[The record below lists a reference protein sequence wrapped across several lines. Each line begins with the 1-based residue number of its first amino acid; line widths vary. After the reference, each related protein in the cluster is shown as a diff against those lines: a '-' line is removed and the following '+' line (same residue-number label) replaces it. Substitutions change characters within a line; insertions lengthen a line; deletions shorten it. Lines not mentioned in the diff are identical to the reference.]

1 LDLLDMDGTSPT
13 VGLVDT
19 ERLLSQVESA
29 VRNTGAPVSYIE
41 EDVLFRT
48 ILQNAGPHI
57 ASDADL
63 SALYRVG
70 WHHESESLIIANVGA
85 VLYCLSPR
93 ERQPYIALHQGV
105 SVYRPGLGI
114 EMANVALVGDVY
126 SRPIVVRAESACS
139 PSFLFGSQRCNC
151 RHQWECAQELAA
163 LYNPVVTPD
172 ITEGA
177 LFERWVQGRA
187 TLSENRV
194 EFADPGKLG
203 FVLVHLDS
211 QNGMGSGYTEGSFC
225 HDLYSR
231 ASMRHRGEYSAE
243 QVLGDSMAEAFTRI
257 GIDPDPRGSG
267 EGAGYQTAFIVL
279 DFLGVST
286 DVTLLS
292 NNPFKWQHSLAK
304 RYDVKPLSMRGEINP
319 AGQEEAVSRRE
330 EFGHGD
336 IGEIVS
342 FEDEMIRL
350 TSDLN
355 NLAGQA

>member
-1 LDLLDMDGTSPT
+1 MNGALPT
-13 VGLVDT
+13 VCSVDT
-19 ERLLSQVESA
+19 ERLLSLAARA
-29 VRNTGAPVSYIE
+29 VINTGAPVSYV
-41 EDVLFRT
+41 EDAELFRT

-57 ASDADL
+57 TSEADL
-63 SALYRVG
+63 SALYRIG
-70 WHHESESLIIANVGA
+70 WHHESGSLIIANVGA
-85 VLYCLSPR
+85 VLYCLSSR
-93 ERQPYIALHQGV
+93 ERQPYIALHQGI
-105 SVYRPGLGI
+105 SIYRPGLGI

-126 SRPIVVRAESACS
+126 SRSIVVRAESACS

-163 LYNPVVTPD
+163 LYNPVAAPD
-172 ITEGA
+172 ISEGS

-187 TLSENRV
+187 TLGSGRV
-194 EFADPGKLG
+194 EFAEPGRLG

-257 GIDPDPRGSG
+257 GIEPDPRGSG

-279 DFLGVST
+279 DFLGVNT

-292 NNPFKWQHSLAK
+292 NNPLKWQHSLAK
-304 RYDVKPLSMRGEINP
+304 RYNVTPLSMRGEVNP
-319 AGQEEAVSRRE
+319 AGQEEAASRRD
-330 EFGHGD
+330 EFGHDD
-336 IGEIVS
+336 IGELVS
-342 FEDEMIRL
+342 FEDEMARL
-350 TSDLN
+350 TTELDRLV
-355 NLAGQA
+355 GQP